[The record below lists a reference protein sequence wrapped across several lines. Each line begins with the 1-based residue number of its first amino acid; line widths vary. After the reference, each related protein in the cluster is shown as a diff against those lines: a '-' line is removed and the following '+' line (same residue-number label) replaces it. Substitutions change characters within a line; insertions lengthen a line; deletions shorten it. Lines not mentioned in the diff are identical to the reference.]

1 MIERN
6 ANGKRKRIDNIQI
19 IVNVLFAVFL
29 AALLFSSG
37 WLAKNIFN
45 YEEIREYN
53 NIETYTEPTG
63 EIIETFVCY
72 TTLYGE
78 CYHSAECGSLWNSSF
93 ETTVYEAVNDGY
105 KPCSKCEPTEKTEYI
120 VTEIKHNVTKCVER
134 IEKHPIIEVF
144 VCGSSSLLALYI
156 LTTIII
162 NKKRKDSSNEL

>member
-6 ANGKRKRIDNIQI
+6 ANGKRIDNIQI
-19 IVNVLFAVFL
+19 IVNVLFAVLL
-29 AALLFSSG
+29 AAVFLSSG
-37 WLAKNIFN
+37 WLAKNVFN
-45 YEEIREYN
+45 YEEIKEYN
-53 NIETYTEPTG
+53 KIETYSEPTG

-72 TTLYGE
+72 TTLYGD
-78 CYHSAECGSLWNSSF
+78 CYHSSECGSLWNSSF
-93 ETTVYEAVNDGY
+93 ETTVYEAVKDGY

-120 VTEIKHNVTKCVER
+120 VIEKKHNIIKCVER

-162 NKKRKDSSNEL
+162 NKKREDSL